1 MSRYIDADALQ
12 NAMYHEAF
20 ETDTEM
26 QRWDSGCWIRYKLFE
41 NILDQQPTADVVER
55 KSGKWEIDS
64 DTLPICSKCG
74 EIALQR
80 IFVKVPHLIQDV
92 RMVRS
97 NYCPN
102 CGAKMDEREEEDE

>member
-1 MSRYIDADALQ
+1 MTRGEAIRMLVRIKDQINFEWVDSQRKMDAL
-12 NAMYHEAF
+12 NMAIEA
-20 ETDTEM
+20 
-26 QRWDSGCWIRYKLFE
+26 
-41 NILDQQPTADVVER
+41 LDR
-55 KSGKWEIDS
+55 NSGKWEIDR

-102 CGAKMDEREEEDE
+102 CGAKMEGEEDGMGNDSSNR